1 MRPILNP
8 SRCIFFLLLVFSCV
22 SISYADLIL
31 HYTFDESASSASDVE
46 DLGENPGADGVF
58 HAAATRTGNTP
69 GGASLGALDLTA
81 PGVDYVATVGDA
93 DKLDV
98 LQKMTVTLWFNYR
111 GQASD
116 RDFLL
121 ANESIVGDQNSPRG
135 WDLSITDNNS
145 SNVRNN
151 ALLLQFT
158 TRRYGATG
166 GSSGSGKVSGFSGE
180 YDADQKWLFVAITFD
195 GDNSNATTF
204 FVGNESASVTQVGV
218 TSFLPN
224 SIGQN
229 LGGFTIGD
237 NTISPF
243 IGEAT
248 NAWIDDVR
256 IYDEVLSLAALESVR
271 LNGIGLPEPVLLGD
285 TNQDGVVNFLD
296 ISPFISILSG
306 APFLAEADTN
316 EDGVVDFLD
325 INSFIALL
333 SS

>member
-1 MRPILNP
+1 MRKILSP
-8 SRCIFFLLLVFSCV
+8 TLCVFYLFFVCSCV

-31 HYTFDESASSASDVE
+31 HYSFDESASSASNVE
-46 DLGENPGADGVF
+46 DLGENPAADGVF

-98 LQKMTVTLWFNYR
+98 IQTMTVTLWFNYR

-116 RDFLL
+116 GDILL

-145 SNVRNN
+145 FNVRNS

-158 TRRYGATG
+158 TRQYNAGG
-166 GSSGSGKVSGFSGE
+166 GSAGSGKVSGFSGE
-180 YDADQKWLFVAITFD
+180 YDADQKWLFVAVTFD
-195 GDNSNATTF
+195 GTNSNATNF
-204 FVGNESASVTQVGV
+204 YVGNESASVTQVGI

-243 IGEAT
+243 IGEAA
-248 NAWIDDVR
+248 NVWIDDVR
-256 IYDEVLSLAALESVR
+256 IYDEVLSSGALESVR
-271 LNGIGLPEPVLLGD
+271 LNGIGVSDPALLGD
-285 TNQDGVVNFLD
+285 VNQDGVVDFSD
-296 ISPFISILSG
+296 IGPFISILAADG
-306 APFLAEADTN
+306 YLAEADIDQN
-316 EDGVVDFLD
+316 GVVDFLD
-325 INSFIALL
+325 IQPFIALL
-333 SS
+333 SA